1 MSNGAKARSDPLIG
15 QEIQGRYRVIR
26 ELGRGGMGKV
36 YLAEQL
42 SIGRR
47 VALKVL
53 HEMYT
58 QNPEVLTR
66 FRREAQLAASLDNH
80 LRVVTIYD
88 CGEMEDGSVFIV
100 MEYVQGRTLREVIG
114 GPLPIRQAVSLAIQ
128 IAEGLHVVH
137 RAGILHRDVKPQ
149 NIMVRQT
156 EEEEAVKLMDFGIAR
171 PLDSHTQLTH
181 VGFAVGTAGYMAPEI
196 TQHGQYSQQSDL
208 YAWGIVL
215 YEMLT
220 GKVPFTAPTPEA
232 LALKHWHESPV
243 PLRQVRPEVPAA
255 IEQLVVHT
263 LEKKPEDRPKNMREV
278 ITRLRTV
285 EGDIREEVTGP
296 TVIATPL
303 GREEKKEEHSRQKA
317 GKKIEIETETEKKAE
332 KKRGSEKAGQRRWRT
347 WLGGGLSVALAGA
360 LAVWVVMSGTVSPPV
375 PEDLSRKP
383 IPPQET
389 PVEIATPSPAA
400 DNQAITDHLHV
411 GQFYLDRGEY
421 PEAIAEFEAA
431 KALASGHQEIQDL
444 LDRAQQAK
452 QAEEELL
459 LAR

>member
-1 MSNGAKARSDPLIG
+1 MSNGAKARQDPLIG

-42 SIGRR
+42 SIGRQ

-53 HEMYT
+53 LETYT

-66 FRREAQLAASLDNH
+66 FRRETQLAASLDNH
-80 LRVVTIYD
+80 PRVVTIYD
-88 CGEMEDGSVFIV
+88 CGEMEDGNVFIA
-100 MEYVQGRTLREVIG
+100 MEYVQGRTLQEVIG
-114 GPLPIRQAVSLAIQ
+114 GPLPIRRAVSLAIQ

-171 PLDSHTQLTH
+171 PLDSHTRLTH
-181 VGFAVGTAGYMAPEI
+181 VGFVVGTGKYMAPEI

-215 YEMLT
+215 YEMLS
-220 GKVPFTAPTPEA
+220 GKVPFTASTPEA

-243 PLRQVRPEVPAA
+243 PLRQVRPEVPVA
-255 IEQLVVHT
+255 IEQLVAHT
-263 LEKKPEDRPKNMREV
+263 LEKKPEDRPKSMREV
-278 ITRLRTV
+278 ITRLRTA
-285 EGDIREEVTGP
+285 EGNIQEGVTGP

-303 GREEKKEEHSRQKA
+303 GRKEKKEEDDRQEAEEKT
-317 GKKIEIETETEKKAE
+317 KKETEKKAE
-332 KKRGSEKAGQRRWRT
+332 KKRGSEKAGQRRWLT
-347 WLGGGLSVALAGA
+347 WLGGGLSVALAGT
-360 LAVWVVMSGTVSPPV
+360 LGVWVVMSETVSPPV

-383 IPPQET
+383 LPPQET
-389 PVEIATPSPAA
+389 PVEIATPSPAI
-400 DNQAITDHLHV
+400 DNQAITDHLHI
-411 GQFYLDRGEY
+411 GRMYLDRGEY

-431 KALASGHQEIQDL
+431 KA
-444 LDRAQQAK
+444 
-452 QAEEELL
+452 
-459 LAR
+459 